1 MGQFG
6 WKTGMTVLLVGM
18 AAASVGAARAQ
29 QSTQQLSAAESE
41 GQGAAP
47 SLELSQISAVQAVMP
62 AAPSPTGDVTEDQPR
77 SDPFGLESIAE
88 KAPQVKTAPPG
99 FRPAETLPDRL
110 PAMTLRG
117 IGRMNGKDHPTALIE
132 VGRFGMFVVKEND
145 TISLQGMNGNNVMRI
160 VEISDISVTVEA
172 GSFGELIV
180 VR

>member
-6 WKTGMTVLLVGM
+6 WKTGMAVLLVGM
-18 AAASVGAARAQ
+18 AASSVGAARAQ
-29 QSTQQLSAAESE
+29 QSTQQLSAADDE

-47 SLELSQISAVQAVMP
+47 AVGLSQISAVKDVMP
-62 AAPSPTGDVTEDQPR
+62 AAPSATEDAADDQPR
-77 SDPFGLESIAE
+77 SDPFGLEGIAQ
-88 KAPQVKTAPPG
+88 KAPQVKAAPPG
-99 FRPAETLPDRL
+99 FRPAEALPARM

-117 IGRMNGKDHPTALIE
+117 IGRMNGNDHPTALIE

-145 TISLQGMNGNNVMRI
+145 TISLQGMSGNNVMRI